1 MNLQENIDRIHQMMG
16 IINENKIA
24 DIIQEMGLY
33 DAIRYFGGYDNLEK
47 RMEGYVLSNDE
58 MIRFIK
64 DVVKHLCEV
73 FNASSVSATFDLEM
87 GPIQYGQPDDELQN
101 IDIFSQDF
109 VTVDEYG
116 GRNYDDHKGSFTE
129 EYENLDDNTLDDV
142 FLFMI
147 DALDKYK

>member
-1 MNLQENIDRIHQMMG
+1 MNLQENINRIHQMMG

-24 DIIQEMGLY
+24 DVIQEMGLY

-47 RMEGYVLSNDE
+47 RMGGYVLSNDE

-64 DVVKHLCEV
+64 DVVRHLCDV
-73 FNASSVSATFDLEM
+73 FNASSISATFDLEM

-109 VTVDEYG
+109 VTVDIYG
-116 GRNYDDHKGSFTE
+116 GRNYDDHMDSFTE

>member
-1 MNLQENIDRIHQMMG
+1 MNLQENINRIHQMMG

-64 DVVKHLCEV
+64 DVVKHLCDV
-73 FNASSVSATFDLEM
+73 FNAISISATFDLEM

-109 VTVDEYG
+109 VTVDVYG
-116 GRNYDDHKGSFTE
+116 GRNYDDHMESFTE